1 MQLLG
6 RPGLILSGHGSFAA
20 YRNILVLV
28 AALTLLQGAM
38 AALAMVM
45 SLKLLAAGVAGA
57 GIGVVA
63 SAYSAG
69 FLGGT
74 LIAPHEIRRIGHI
87 RTFTLLAGIC
97 ALAAL
102 ILPIVGRELAG

>member
-1 MQLLG
+1 MIRLSG
-6 RPGLILSGHGSFAA
+6 RPGPVLSGHGGFSA

-45 SLKLLAAGVAGA
+45 SLKLLAAGVAEA

-87 RTFTLLAGIC
+87 RTFTLLAGVC
-97 ALAAL
+97 ALAA
-102 ILPIVGRELAG
+102 